1 MTESPVLPVLPER
14 VKEIDLDIE
23 GMTCASC
30 VSRVEK
36 RLTSIDGVEATVNL
50 ATKKARVTYPDS
62 VAVDRLLAEVA
73 KAGYTASTPAPPA
86 PESMELATGQ
96 GGHVHP
102 AADSSLKTRLIVSTI
117 LTVPVFLL
125 SMIPVLQFTNWQWLA
140 LTLTAPV
147 VIWGGLPFHRATWT
161 NLRHGTLTMD
171 TLITAGTGAAFL
183 FSLWSLFFGMAGMP
197 GMRHELT
204 FFATPGSASS
214 ALYLETAA
222 VVTVLILLGR
232 FLEARSTTRAGVA
245 LMALLHLG
253 AKEATV
259 VRDGVESR
267 IPIADLLVGDEFVVR
282 PGEKIA
288 TDGVVLEGRSAID
301 LSLLTGESV
310 PVEVAPG
317 AAVTGATVV
326 ADGRLLVRATRVGG
340 DTQLAQMARLV
351 ETAQTGRARIQ
362 RLADRVAAIFVPIV
376 FALAVITL
384 LGWGLLGPNA
394 GTSQGWLAGFTAAV
408 TVVIIACPCAL
419 GLATPIALMVGTGR
433 GAQLGI
439 LIKGADVLED
449 TRRVDTI
456 VLDKT
461 GTVTSGQMTLEAVT
475 ASAEGGAAFAALRI
489 AAALESASEH
499 PIARAIVAGYT
510 ERAGERA
517 GERAVEGAG
526 ERETLPS
533 VTDFHSLEGRGVS
546 GIVEGLVVVVGTP
559 ARLVEGGLVL
569 DARLS
574 AAVEAAHTAGSTVV
588 AVGWDDAVRAVFTV
602 SDAVKPTSIAAIAQ
616 FRSLGLTPI
625 LLTGDN
631 EAVARRVAAETG
643 IDQVIAGVLPADK
656 VREIQRLQA
665 SGRVVA
671 MVGDGVN
678 DAAALAQ
685 ADLGLAMGT
694 GADVAIE
701 ASDITLVRGDLMGA
715 ADAIRLSRRTLGTIK
730 GNLFWAF
737 AYNVAAL
744 PIAMLGLLNPM
755 IAGGAMAFSSI
766 FVVLNSLRLR
776 SFR

>member
-1 MTESPVLPVLPER
+1 MTDAL
-14 VKEIDLDIE
+14 KEIDLDIE

-36 RLTSIDGVEATVNL
+36 RLNSIDGVAATVNL

-62 VAVDRLLAEVA
+62 VPVESLVGEVA
-73 KAGYTASTPAPPA
+73 KAGYVATPPA
-86 PESMELATGQ
+86 PAASSSLQHGAGHSEQ
-96 GGHVHP
+96 GRPVSSG
-102 AADSSLKTRLIVSTI
+102 AEASLKTRLIIGTI

-125 SMIPVLQFTNWQWLA
+125 SMIPALQFTNWQWLA

-147 VIWGGLPFHRATWT
+147 VVWGGLPFHRATWA
-161 NLRHGTLTMD
+161 NLRHGSVTMD

-204 FFATPGSASS
+204 FFATPSDASS

-222 VVTVLILLGR
+222 VVTVLLLLGR
-232 FLEARSTTRAGVA
+232 FLEARSTTRAGAA

-253 AKEATV
+253 AKDATV
-259 VRDGVESR
+259 VRGGVETL
-267 IPIADLLVGDEFVVR
+267 IPIADLVVGDVFVVR
-282 PGEKIA
+282 PGEKIS
-288 TDGVVLEGRSAID
+288 TDGVVLEGRSAVD

-317 AAVTGATVV
+317 SAVTGATVV
-326 ADGRLLVRATRVGG
+326 ADGRLLIRATRVGG

-362 RLADRVAAIFVPIV
+362 RLADRVSAIFVPIV
-376 FALAVITL
+376 FVLALITL
-384 LGWGLLGPNA
+384 LGWGFFGPDA
-394 GTSQGWLAGFTAAV
+394 GTGIGWLAGFTAAV

-461 GTVTSGQMTLEAVT
+461 GTITSGQMALETVT
-475 ASAEGGAAFAALRI
+475 AGAEVGTAAKALRI

-510 ERAGERA
+510 DRAEPGEMLP
-517 GERAVEGAG
+517 AV
-526 ERETLPS
+526 S
-533 VTDFHSLEGRGVS
+533 DFHSLEGRGVS
-546 GIVEGLVVVVGTP
+546 GVVEGLVVVVGTP
-559 ARLVEGGLVL
+559 TRLVESGLTI
-569 DARLS
+569 DTRLA
-574 AAVEAAHTAGSTVV
+574 AAVDAAHAEGSTVV
-588 AVGWDDAVRAVFTV
+588 AVGWDDSVRAVFTV
-602 SDAVKPTSIAAIAQ
+602 SDAVKTNSAAAIAAL
-616 FRSLGLTPI
+616 RSLGLTPI

-631 EAVARRVAAETG
+631 EAVARRVARETG
-643 IDQVIAGVLPADK
+643 IDEVIAGVLPAEK
-656 VREIQRLQA
+656 VRVLQQLQA

-701 ASDITLVRGDLMGA
+701 ASDITLVRGDLMSA

-755 IAGGAMAFSSI
+755 IAGGAMAFSSV

>member
-1 MTESPVLPVLPER
+1 MTDALQ
-14 VKEIDLDIE
+14 EIDLDIE

-36 RLTSIDGVEATVNL
+36 RLNSIDGVAATVNL

-62 VAVDRLLAEVA
+62 VPVENLVGEVA
-73 KAGYTASTPAPPA
+73 KAGYVATPP
-86 PESMELATGQ
+86 
-96 GGHVHP
+96 VP
-102 AADSSLKTRLIVSTI
+102 AASSSLQHGAGHSEQGRPVRPGADESLKTRLIIGTI

-125 SMIPVLQFTNWQWLA
+125 SMIPALQFTNWQWLA

-147 VIWGGLPFHRATWT
+147 VVWGGLPFHRATWT
-161 NLRHGTLTMD
+161 NLRHGSLTMD

-183 FSLWSLFFGMAGMP
+183 FSLWSLFFGMAGMA
-197 GMRHELT
+197 GMRHE
-204 FFATPGSASS
+204 FSFVATPGDASS

-222 VVTVLILLGR
+222 VVTVLLLLGR
-232 FLEARSTTRAGVA
+232 FLEVRSTRRAGAA

-253 AKEATV
+253 AKDASV
-259 VRDGVESR
+259 VRGGVETL
-267 IPIADLLVGDEFVVR
+267 IPIADLVVGDVFIVR
-282 PGEKIA
+282 PGEKIS
-288 TDGVVLEGRSAID
+288 TDGVVLEGRSAVD

-317 AAVTGATVV
+317 SAVTGATVV
-326 ADGRLLVRATRVGG
+326 ADGRLLIRATRVGG

-362 RLADRVAAIFVPIV
+362 RLADRVSAIFVPIV
-376 FALAVITL
+376 FVLALITL
-384 LGWGLLGPNA
+384 LGWGFFGPDA
-394 GTSQGWLAGFTAAV
+394 GTGIGWLAGFTAAV

-461 GTVTSGQMTLEAVT
+461 GTITSGQMALETVT
-475 ASAEGGAAFAALRI
+475 AGAEGGAAAKALRI

-510 ERAGERA
+510 DRVGPGEMLP
-517 GERAVEGAG
+517 AV
-526 ERETLPS
+526 S
-533 VTDFHSLEGRGVS
+533 DFHSLEGRGVS
-546 GIVEGLVVVVGTP
+546 GVVEGLVVVVGTP
-559 ARLVEGGLVL
+559 TRLVESGLTI
-569 DARLS
+569 DTRL
-574 AAVEAAHTAGSTVV
+574 AASVDAAHAEGSTVV
-588 AVGWDDAVRAVFTV
+588 AVGWDDSVRAVFTV
-602 SDAVKPTSIAAIAQ
+602 SDAVKTNSVAAIAAL
-616 FRSLGLTPI
+616 RSLGLTPI

-631 EAVARRVAAETG
+631 EAVARRVARETG
-643 IDQVIAGVLPADK
+643 IDEVIAGVLPAEK
-656 VREIQRLQA
+656 VRVLQQLQA

-701 ASDITLVRGDLMGA
+701 ASDITLVRGDLMSA

-755 IAGGAMAFSSI
+755 IAGGAMAFSSV

-776 SFR
+776 RFR